1 MVKTC
6 CSNQSKTLIEGRNKL
21 LSWLVNDLLR
31 ALKQTKPREFKVVVM
46 PDFFIDRFVTYQGDS
61 KQFSAA
67 VAKVAERRGGN
78 IHGIKQMELRGGNA
92 ANTAAALALLGAN
105 VYPVITTDALGLHLL
120 KFYLKPLGVDLSYV
134 KDEGEV
140 GLTTAVE
147 IAEGKERVNIMM
159 GDLGSLSAFGPK
171 SLNEKDFRLLQEADY
186 VCVFNWAATRKRGT
200 ELAETAFRC
209 VKEEGKGKTYFDSG
223 DPIPNKESIPK
234 LLKNVLKTRLL
245 DILSVNENEAFQYA
259 SHFDKRV
266 GQLRSKLDHYEVA
279 KECARILAKNLE
291 ARVDLHT
298 TAFSGSFT
306 SENEVIVPS
315 LSVKGLRS
323 TGAGDSWNAGN
334 IYGDALKLPDSC
346 RLMLANS
353 VAAYYISSPKAQ
365 HPTLPKLIE
374 FCQGRVRD

>member
-1 MVKTC
+1 
-6 CSNQSKTLIEGRNKL
+6 L
-21 LSWLVNDLLR
+21 LSWLVKDLLR

-61 KQFSAA
+61 KQFSIAI
-67 VAKVAERRGGN
+67 AKVAERRGGN
-78 IHGIKQMELRGGNA
+78 IHGVKQMELRGGNA
-92 ANTAAALALLGAN
+92 ANTAASLASLGVS

-120 KFYLKPLGVDLSYV
+120 KYYLNPLGVDLSYV
-134 KDEGEV
+134 KDEGKV

-159 GDLGSLSAFGPK
+159 GDLGSLPTFGPK
-171 SLNEKDFRLLQEADY
+171 SLKEKDFRLLQEADY
-186 VCVFNWAATRKRGT
+186 VCVFNWAATHKWGT
-200 ELAETAFRC
+200 ELAETAFRYA
-209 VKEEGKGKTYFDSG
+209 KEEGKGKTYFDSG
-223 DPIPNKESIPK
+223 DPTPNKESIPK

-245 DILSVNENEAFQYA
+245 DVLSVNENEAFQYA
-259 SHFDKRV
+259 SLFYKRV

-279 KECARILAKNLE
+279 KKCARILAKNLT

-298 TAFSGSFT
+298 TALSGSFT
-306 SENEVIVPS
+306 GESEVIVPS
-315 LSVKGLRS
+315 LSVKVLRS

-353 VAAYYISSPKAQ
+353 VAAYYISNPKAQ

-374 FCQGRVRD
+374 FCQERVRD